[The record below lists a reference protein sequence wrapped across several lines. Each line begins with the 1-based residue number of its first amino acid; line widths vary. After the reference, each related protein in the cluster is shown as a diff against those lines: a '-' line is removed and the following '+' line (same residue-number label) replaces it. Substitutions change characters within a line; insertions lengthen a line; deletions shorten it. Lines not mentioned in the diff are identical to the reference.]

1 MKKFIKIAFIIGLL
15 LVLIRTAYVIVLTN
29 VVTGRSN
36 IPEFHKD
43 EIKEKYQKQIEIFR
57 CQNTAVPTER
67 CKRLLE
73 KPIRKVPEKK

>member
-36 IPEFHKD
+36 IPEFP
-43 EIKEKYQKQIEIFR
+43 KEKYQKQIEIFR
-57 CQNTAVPTER
+57 CKKTTPMTDR

-73 KPIRKVPEKK
+73 EPIRKVPERK